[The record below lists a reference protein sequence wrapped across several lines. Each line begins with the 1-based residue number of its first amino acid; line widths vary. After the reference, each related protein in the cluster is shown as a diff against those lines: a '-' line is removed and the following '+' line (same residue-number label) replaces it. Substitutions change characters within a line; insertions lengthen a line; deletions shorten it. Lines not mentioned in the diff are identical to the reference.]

1 MLIAE
6 LAASGHP
13 VAVVTA
19 TRGERGEIRPGV
31 DVGTDLVAHRE
42 GELACALA
50 ALGVIDHSFLGTPPA
65 FAEVGGTGAAREAP
79 GRFADPAR
87 QGGKI
92 PHASAAGALGRLA
105 DSARQGA
112 TVPDSAPWHEEIVS
126 DRPERTRFTD
136 SGMRWV
142 TPELAGPAE
151 DAGADSLTAAG
162 ADGPAAHL
170 VAYLRAWRAD
180 LLVSYDAHGGYGH
193 PDHVACHEIAVAASA
208 ASGVPLV
215 EVVSEP
221 LLPMDGTLAWHA
233 PGSFRPSAVHSA
245 ATPANSRWTATRS
258 STSAGSASP
267 SPTRSGCVPLPA
279 ESLAERHRSGQ
290 TPPPRVWRMT
300 GTEVLGGDEAGQ

>member
-1 MLIAE
+1 VDVTGARGLFPPGARVAFLHAHPDDETLATGVLIAE

-65 FAEVGGTGAAREAP
+65 FAEVGGTRAVPEAP
-79 GRFADPAR
+79 GRFADRAR
-87 QGGKI
+87 QGGTI
-92 PHASAAGALGRLA
+92 PDASAAGAPG
-105 DSARQGA
+105 
-112 TVPDSAPWHEEIVS
+112 
-126 DRPERTRFTD
+126 RFTD

-162 ADGPAAHL
+162 VDGPAAHL

-221 LLPMDGTLAWHA
+221 LLPVDGALAWHA
-233 PGSFRPSAVHSA
+233 PEQLPSVRRAL
-245 ATPANSRWTATRS
+245 
-258 STSAGSASP
+258 GCYASQ
-267 SPTRSGCVPLPA
+267 L
-279 ESLAERHRSGQ
+279 
-290 TPPPRVWRMT
+290 
-300 GTEVLGGDEAGQ
+300 EVDGDEVVHVGGQRQPIADTVWLRPAAG